1 MVAGHL
7 QIKKGKYYMV
17 LELKSESGER
27 KTKWISTGLSA
38 KGNKRKAEA
47 MLEEARA
54 NYQSTDA
61 SNGADILFADY
72 MLSWV
77 EIVRPNLEENTY
89 AGYRGIIEKRIAPYF
104 RSKKTTLGELKPI
117 HIQEFYTFCQ
127 NTLHVSNNTVIHYH
141 ANLMS
146 ALKYATEM
154 ELISVTPMGKVKRP
168 KLIQNTANFY
178 TLEEAEH
185 LISAVH
191 GDPIEFPVI
200 MAAYSKL
207 LCTFGHS
214 IQDLSRRGNGKHVNR
229 TT

>member
-1 MVAGHL
+1 
-7 QIKKGKYYMV
+7 MV

-89 AGYRGIIEKRIAPYF
+89 AGYRGIIEKRIAPLFSLEKDYAWGIEAHPYS
-104 RSKKTTLGELKPI
+104 RVL
-117 HIQEFYTFCQ
+117 HILPEYTAC
-127 NTLHVSNNTVIHYH
+127 
-141 ANLMS
+141 
-146 ALKYATEM
+146 K
-154 ELISVTPMGKVKRP
+154 
-168 KLIQNTANFY
+168 
-178 TLEEAEH
+178 
-185 LISAVH
+185 
-191 GDPIEFPVI
+191 
-200 MAAYSKL
+200 
-207 LCTFGHS
+207 
-214 IQDLSRRGNGKHVNR
+214 
-229 TT
+229 

>member
-47 MLEEARA
+47 MLEKARA

-104 RSKKTTLGELKPI
+104 RSKKTS
-117 HIQEFYTFCQ
+117 
-127 NTLHVSNNTVIHYH
+127 VS
-141 ANLMS
+141 
-146 ALKYATEM
+146 
-154 ELISVTPMGKVKRP
+154 
-168 KLIQNTANFY
+168 
-178 TLEEAEH
+178 
-185 LISAVH
+185 
-191 GDPIEFPVI
+191 
-200 MAAYSKL
+200 
-207 LCTFGHS
+207 
-214 IQDLSRRGNGKHVNR
+214 
-229 TT
+229 

>member
-47 MLEEARA
+47 MLEEARE

-77 EIVRPNLEENTY
+77 EIVRPNLEEIHTQ
-89 AGYRGIIEKRIAPYF
+89 GIEVSLRNASRPIFARKRL
-104 RSKKTTLGELKPI
+104 RLG
-117 HIQEFYTFCQ
+117 
-127 NTLHVSNNTVIHYH
+127 N
-141 ANLMS
+141 
-146 ALKYATEM
+146 
-154 ELISVTPMGKVKRP
+154 
-168 KLIQNTANFY
+168 
-178 TLEEAEH
+178 
-185 LISAVH
+185 
-191 GDPIEFPVI
+191 
-200 MAAYSKL
+200 
-207 LCTFGHS
+207 
-214 IQDLSRRGNGKHVNR
+214 
-229 TT
+229 